1 MVAFPIQRV
10 TANSIRRISYW
21 ALGVA
26 LLLLVAM
33 GGWQAWRLQKDLET
47 REIDRATRD
56 LERQARAWDDRVAQR
71 TEDWLQDIGEREE
84 LLTRQRYYRE
94 TVDWFDS
101 FYKWEMVTGELG
113 ARLVFPPPAPTEALP
128 ELNANRC
135 IRAARLAEDAVDPR
149 SAPGLFVKCVT
160 EGDTGLALFAATEAA
175 SRFLAQGRADE
186 AVAALEGTGVPE
198 DLDLRRA
205 AALGLAPR
213 RVAIRRLLH
222 AEALQMADRDKYAIA
237 LLSELGREIVG
248 QDGPVLEQTL
258 DFVRF
263 PILDQLELLDAPSPA
278 QDIEQRLPA
287 AERRQAAWKEVKSEL
302 SVRAERGADRR
313 VVHDQYGSHFL
324 LVYSEI
330 SPATFGAVQL
340 NETVLLEDL
349 MLGADDPASL
359 VVTDS
364 GGELL
369 FGNGSAAASVSFP
382 RLLSHLRLGFVPE
395 YLLAVQAEYRAQ
407 FLSQLLPILVG
418 GIIGVA
424 ALAARVTADRREQE
438 LLDRQREF
446 ATRVTHELKTP
457 LAGIRVMAENLEL
470 GAASDPA
477 MVEAFAGRIIAESDK
492 LTARIEEV
500 LAVARSRAPARP
512 VPYDLGALVEDVLR
526 EWEPRFADGGVSLH
540 RRLDP
545 VDLAVGDVPLL
556 RDCVVC
562 LLDNAFKYRRHDHPR
577 PLVEVMLRQEG
588 TTAVLEVVDN
598 GIGVPPNKRR
608 AIFQPFARVEGPG
621 RGKAGGHGLGL
632 AFVSDAV
639 SRHDGRVKCT
649 DGIDGGAR
657 FVVHLP
663 LSR

>member
-1 MVAFPIQRV
+1 MVAFRIQRV

-33 GGWQAWRLQKDLET
+33 GGWQAWRLQKDLES

-56 LERQARAWDDRVAQR
+56 LERQARAWDDRVGDRA
-71 TEDWLQDIGEREE
+71 EDWLQDIGERDE
-84 LLTRQRYYRE
+84 LAPRQRYYRE
-94 TVDWFDS
+94 TVSWFDS
-101 FYKWEMVTGELG
+101 IYKWELVSGELG
-113 ARLVFPPPAPTEALP
+113 ATLLFPQPAPVENLP
-128 ELNANRC
+128 ELNAHPC
-135 IRAARLAEDAVDPR
+135 IHDARMADRPDPALLAGCIDRTD
-149 SAPGLFVKCVT
+149 SAT
-160 EGDTGLALFAATEAA
+160 ALFAATEAA
-175 SRFLAQGRADE
+175 SQYLANGRADD
-186 AVAALEGTGVPE
+186 AVAALDRTGIPE
-198 DLDLRRA
+198 NLGFERA
-205 AALGLAPR
+205 VASGLPPR

-222 AEALQMADRDKYAIA
+222 AEALQMADRDKYAVA
-237 LLSELGREIVG
+237 LLSELGHEIVV

-263 PILDQLELLDAPSPA
+263 PILDQLELLGADT
-278 QDIEQRLPA
+278 QDIAAGLES
-287 AERRQAAWKEVKSEL
+287 AERRRAAWNEVRGEL
-302 SVRAERGADRR
+302 SLRAERGADRR

-330 SPATFGAVQL
+330 SPATFAAVQL
-340 NETVLLEDL
+340 NEAVLLEEL
-349 MLGADDPASL
+349 VSGAADRDSL
-359 VVTDS
+359 VVTDRS
-364 GGELL
+364 GEQIY
-369 FGNGSAAASVSFP
+369 GSGRAATSVSFP
-382 RLLSHLRLGFVPE
+382 RILSHLQLGFIPE
-395 YLLAVQAEYRAQ
+395 YLLAVKSEYRAQ

-470 GAASDPA
+470 GAVDPR
-477 MVEAFAGRIIAESDK
+477 MVEAFAGRIISESDK
-492 LTARIEEV
+492 LTERIEEI
-500 LAVARSRAPARP
+500 LAVARSRSPARP
-512 VPYDLGALVEDVLR
+512 VPYDLGVLVEDVLK
-526 EWEPRFADGGVSLH
+526 EWEPRFQDGGVAL
-540 RRLDP
+540 RRRIDP

-562 LLDNAFKYRRHDHPR
+562 LLDNAFKYRRPDHPR
-577 PLVEVMLRQEG
+577 PMVEVLLRQEG
-588 TTAVLEVVDN
+588 RTAVLEVIDN

-632 AFVSDAV
+632 AFVADAV
-639 SRHDGRVKCT
+639 ARHEGRVECT
-649 DGIDGGAR
+649 EGLGGGAR
-657 FVVHLP
+657 FVVRLP
-663 LSR
+663 LSA